1 MIAISRRYTQ
11 WLGWFLTG
19 LVAVVVFSFAQS
31 SLVAPVAPVSNGF
44 GNINFANNNEMAA
57 SHLEPNFYQ

>member
-19 LVAVVVFSFAQS
+19 LVAVVVFSIAQS
-31 SLVAPVAPVSNGF
+31 SAVTSMSNDF

>member
-19 LVAVVVFSFAQS
+19 LVAVVVFSIAQS
-31 SLVAPVAPVSNGF
+31 SAVTPMSNDF

>member
-11 WLGWFLTG
+11 WLGWFLIG
-19 LVAVVVFSFAQS
+19 LVTVVVFSIVQS
-31 SLVAPVAPVSNGF
+31 SLVAPVSNDF
-44 GNINFANNNEMAA
+44 SNINFANNNEMAA